1 MTRLVPLALVAI
13 AMIAGCTSQVQQERA
28 DLLAQPIDCTTAA
41 EDITA
46 LAGVI
51 PDRRERRSSGVRL
64 VLPASLVVGAA
75 TGQLGERR
83 DIASGRSEEQI
94 RARIAEIDAAC
105 DTVEVTYAAAD
116 PA

>member
-1 MTRLVPLALVAI
+1 MTRPFSLALIAI
-13 AMIAGCTSQVQQERA
+13 ATIAGCTSQVQQDRA
-28 DLLAQPIDCTTAA
+28 ALLGQPIDCATAA

-51 PDRRERRSSGVRL
+51 PDRAEQLSSGVRL
-64 VLPASLVVGAA
+64 VLPASRVAGRVS
-75 TGQLGERR
+75 GQLDDRR
-83 DIASGRSEEQI
+83 DIASGRSEDQI

-105 DTVEVTYAAAD
+105 DNIEVTYEAAD